1 MPWFDCAVRRPISAN
16 TGGALSPNLGL
27 VLHHAVMNGSGWAFF
42 NSPSAQVSAHFWVLQ
57 NGTIEQYVDTNVV
70 AWHGRS
76 LNGRY
81 VGVETEGCTR
91 APHADP
97 MSEAMVNALARLYA
111 EGARRHGWANALA
124 SSDGQRG
131 FGFHRMAVATG
142 CPCDVRLNM
151 RQEIL
156 RRAFGGAPIPGQP
169 PTAPPIREDDDLT
182 PDQDSILRQVYN
194 MLVSGSPAHDKPP
207 GVLFQRLVNG
217 APAGQPTGWGA
228 LTTLDSLI
236 RTVYNE
242 TKANQAR
249 LDRIEAKL
257 K

>member
-1 MPWFDCAVRRPISAN
+1 MPWFDCAIRRPISAN
-16 TGGALSPNLGL
+16 TGGMLSPNLGL
-27 VLHHAVMNGSGWAFF
+27 VLHHAVMNGSGWHFF

-76 LNGRY
+76 LNSRY
-81 VGVETEGCTR
+81 VGVETEGCTK

-97 MSEAMVNALARLYA
+97 MSDAMVNALARLYA

-124 SSDGQRG
+124 NSDGQRG

-156 RRAFGGAPIPGQP
+156 RRAFGGAPIPPGGADLP
-169 PTAPPIREDDDLT
+169 LDNADKAWIEDCVNRVVNIQLRT
-182 PDQDSILRQVYN
+182 LFVPDGELFGRTIQSTMTGIDHQQGNFVKWAKE
-194 MLVSGSPAHDKPP
+194 GS
-207 GVLFQRLVNG
+207 Q
-217 APAGQPTGWGA
+217 
-228 LTTLDSLI
+228 
-236 RTVYNE
+236 
-242 TKANQAR
+242 QA
-249 LDRIEAKL
+249 K
-257 K
+257 